1 VTPSPTVRLR
11 AYPALCAALLLAAV
25 GLRRPELVAVA
36 APFGLIAAVGLARSA
51 PPGVTARMAPAELRA
66 NEGDRVTAT
75 VEVSST
81 RPQWQVDVALA
92 VPDGLAPVGG
102 PPRRALRA
110 GPGVE
115 VVPFDLACNRWGGFV
130 VPGRIRVR
138 EPLGLR
144 VWDGE
149 AAGPLQ
155 VRVHPQ
161 IEPVRQ
167 APRPVRT
174 QASVGSDTSRTAGEG
189 LEFADLRPY
198 QHGDRLR
205 RVNWRV
211 SARRGTLY
219 TNVHHPERNADV
231 VLFLDSFAESAVS
244 LDLAVRA
251 ASALATAYLR
261 GRDRVGVVGFGG
273 VLRWVLP
280 STGRA
285 QTYRVLDSLID
296 TEVVTSYAW
305 RDVEVI
311 PTRTL
316 PPGALVLALTPLAD
330 DRALAALAALRARGF
345 DLAVVDISA
354 TGRTPATGG
363 EIGELAHRLWVLRHE
378 GLRARYRRLGVPVVQ
393 WDGLEP
399 LAGSLA
405 QLREARRYAR
415 TVRS

>member
-1 VTPSPTVRLR
+1 MTSAPTIRLR
-11 AYPALCAALLLAAV
+11 AYPAICAALLLAAV

-36 APFGLIAAVGLARSA
+36 APFGLVAAVGLARSA
-51 PPGVTARMAPAELRA
+51 PPQVEAHIVPGDLRA
-66 NEGDRVTAT
+66 LEGDRVTAV
-75 VEVSST
+75 VELAAA
-81 RPQWQVDVALA
+81 RAAWQVDVGLG
-92 VPDGLAPVGG
+92 VPEGLASVDG
-102 PPRRALRA
+102 PPRRAVRPAA
-110 GPGVE
+110 GASSVGFE
-115 VVPFDLACNRWGGFV
+115 LECARWGGYT
-130 VPGRIRVR
+130 VPARILVH
-138 EPLGLR
+138 EPFGLR
-144 VWDGE
+144 HWAS
-149 AAGPLQ
+149 AAPTPLQ
-155 VRVHPQ
+155 VRVHPKL
-161 IEPVRQ
+161 EALRRP
-167 APRPVRT
+167 PRPVRT
-174 QASVGSDTSRTAGEG
+174 QASVGSDTSRLAGEG

-198 QHGDRLR
+198 REGDRLR

-211 SARRGTLY
+211 SARRGTLH
-219 TNVHHPERNADV
+219 TNLHHPERNADV
-231 VLFLDSFAESAVS
+231 IIFLDSFAESPVS

-251 ASALATAYLR
+251 ASTLATAYLEE
-261 GRDRVGVVGFGG
+261 RDRVGVVGFGG

-305 RDVEVI
+305 RDVDVI

-345 DLAVVDISA
+345 DLAVVDVSA
-354 TGRTPATGG
+354 TARTPAAAG
-363 EIGELAHRLWVLRHE
+363 ELGELAHRLWVLRHE
-378 GLRARYRRLGVPVVQ
+378 GLRSRYRRLGVPVVE

-399 LAGSLA
+399 LAGTLA

>member
-1 VTPSPTVRLR
+1 MTPAPTTRLR
-11 AYPALCAALLLAAV
+11 AYPALCAALLLAAI

-36 APFGLIAAVGLARSA
+36 APFGLIAAIGLARSA
-51 PPGVTARMAPAELRA
+51 PPAVAARLVPGELRA
-66 NEGDRVTAT
+66 VEGDRIRAA
-75 VEVSST
+75 VEVSAP
-81 RPQWQVDVALA
+81 RLWQVDIALQPPA
-92 VPDGLAPVGG
+92 GLSPVDG
-102 PPRRALRA
+102 PPRRAVRPRPDA
-110 GPGVE
+110 HAVE
-115 VVPFDLACNRWGGFV
+115 FELACDRWGGFV
-130 VPGRIRVR
+130 VPARIRVR

-144 VWDGE
+144 EWWATLDP
-149 AAGPLQ
+149 PLQ
-155 VRVHPQ
+155 VRVHPR
-161 IEPVRQ
+161 IEALRAP
-167 APRPVRT
+167 PRPVRT
-174 QASVGSDTSRTAGEG
+174 QASVGSDTSRAAGEG

-198 QHGDRLR
+198 REGDRLR

-211 SARRGTLY
+211 SARRGTLH
-219 TNVHHPERNADV
+219 TNLHHPERNADV
-231 VLFLDSFAESAVS
+231 VLFLDSFAESPVS

-251 ASALATAYLR
+251 ASALATAYLA

-285 QTYRVLDSLID
+285 QTFRVLDSLID

-330 DRALAALAALRARGF
+330 ERALAALAALRARGF
-345 DLAVVDISA
+345 DLAVVDVSA
-354 TGRTPATGG
+354 TGRTPAASG
-363 EIGELAHRLWVLRHE
+363 ELGELAHRLWVLRHE

-393 WDGLEP
+393 WDGMEP

-405 QLREARRYAR
+405 ELREARRYAR
-415 TVRS
+415 TVRR

>member
-1 VTPSPTVRLR
+1 VIPTATIRLR
-11 AYPALCAALLLAAV
+11 GYPAICAALLLAAIA
-25 GLRRPELVAVA
+25 LRRPELVAVA
-36 APFGLIAAVGLARSA
+36 APFGLISAVGLARSA
-51 PPGVTARMAPAELRA
+51 PPAVRARIVPGELRA
-66 NEGDRVTAT
+66 VEGDRVTAA
-75 VEVSST
+75 VELT
-81 RPQWQVDVALA
+81 APGPRWQVDVALD
-92 VPDGLAPVGG
+92 VPDGLTADG
-102 PPRRALRA
+102 PPRRAVRTDA
-110 GPGVE
+110 GSREVE
-115 VVPFDLACNRWGGFV
+115 FDLDCERWGGFV
-130 VPGRIRVR
+130 VPARIRVR
-138 EPLGLR
+138 EPLGR
-144 VWDGE
+144 REWT
-149 AAGPLQ
+149 AAAAATLQ
-155 VRVHPQ
+155 VRVHPRF
-161 IEPVRQ
+161 EPLRDP
-167 APRPVRT
+167 PRPVRT
-174 QASVGSDTSRTAGEG
+174 QASVGSDTSRLAGEG

-198 QHGDRLR
+198 REGDRLR

-211 SARRGTLY
+211 SARRGTLH
-219 TNVHHPERNADV
+219 TNLHHPERNADV
-231 VLFLDSFAESAVS
+231 VLFLDSFAESPVS

-251 ASALATAYLR
+251 ASALATAYLE

-305 RDVEVI
+305 RDVDVI

-345 DLAVVDISA
+345 DLAVVDVSA
-354 TGRTPATGG
+354 TGRTPASAGDLG
-363 EIGELAHRLWVLRHE
+363 DLAHRLWVLRHE
-378 GLRARYRRLGVPVVQ
+378 GLRARYRRLGVPVVE
-393 WDGLEP
+393 WDGLAP

>member
-1 VTPSPTVRLR
+1 VIPAATSRLR
-11 AYPALCAALLLAAV
+11 GYPAICAALLLAAI

-51 PPGVTARMAPAELRA
+51 PPAVTARLVPGELRA
-66 NEGDRVTAT
+66 IEGDRVTAA
-75 VEVSST
+75 VELSAPG
-81 RPQWQVDVALA
+81 PQWQVDVALA
-92 VPDGLAPVGG
+92 VPRGLTPVDG
-102 PPRRALRA
+102 PPRRAVRPGA
-110 GPGVE
+110 GTRTVE
-115 VVPFDLACNRWGGFV
+115 FELDCERWGGFAV
-130 VPGRIRVR
+130 AAQIRVR

-144 VWDGE
+144 EWT
-149 AAGPLQ
+149 AAAAVPVQ
-155 VRVHPQ
+155 IRVHPR
-161 IEPVRQ
+161 IEPLRDP
-167 APRPVRT
+167 PRPVRT

-198 QHGDRLR
+198 REGDRLR

-211 SARRGTLY
+211 SARRGTLH
-219 TNVHHPERNADV
+219 TNLHHPERNADV
-231 VLFLDSFAESAVS
+231 VIFLDSFAESPVS

-251 ASALATAYLR
+251 ASALATAYLQ

-305 RDVEVI
+305 RDVDVI

-316 PPGALVLALTPLAD
+316 PPGALVVALTPLAD
-330 DRALAALAALRARGF
+330 ERALAALAALRARGF
-345 DLAVVDISA
+345 DLAVVDVSA
-354 TGRTPATGG
+354 TARTPVRGG
-363 EIGELAHRLWVLRHE
+363 ELGELAQRLWVLRHE
-378 GLRARYRRLGVPVVQ
+378 GLRARYRRLGVPVVE
-393 WDGLEP
+393 WDGLAP

>member
-1 VTPSPTVRLR
+1 VTPSPTSRLR
-11 AYPALCAALLLAAV
+11 AYPAICAALLLAAI
-25 GLRRPELVAVA
+25 GLRRPELVAIA

-51 PPGVTARMAPAELRA
+51 PPEVTARLVSGELRA
-66 NEGDRVTAT
+66 VEGDRVTVG
-75 VEVSST
+75 VELSAV
-81 RPQWQVDVALA
+81 RPWQVDVALG
-92 VPDGLAPVGG
+92 VPDGLAPVDG
-102 PPRRALRA
+102 PPRRAVR
-110 GPGVE
+110 PGREPHAVE
-115 VVPFDLACNRWGGFV
+115 IQLACDRWGGFAVPARIRAHEPFGLREWNANV
-130 VPGRIRVR
+130 VP
-138 EPLGLR
+138 
-144 VWDGE
+144 
-149 AAGPLQ
+149 PLQ
-155 VRVHPQ
+155 VRVHPR
-161 IEPVRQ
+161 IEPLRTP
-167 APRPVRT
+167 PRPVRT
-174 QASVGSDTSRTAGEG
+174 QASVGSDTSRAAGEG

-198 QHGDRLR
+198 REGDRLR

-211 SARRGTLY
+211 SARRGTLH
-219 TNVHHPERNADV
+219 TNLHHPERNADV
-231 VLFLDSFAESAVS
+231 VLFLDSFAESPVS

-251 ASALATAYLR
+251 ASALATAYLE

-345 DLAVVDISA
+345 DLAVVDVSA
-354 TGRTPATGG
+354 TGRTPASSG
-363 EIGELAHRLWVLRHE
+363 ELGELAHRLWVLRHE
-378 GLRARYRRLGVPVVQ
+378 GLRARYRRLGVPVVE
-393 WDGLEP
+393 WDGLTP

-405 QLREARRYAR
+405 ELREARRYAR

>member
-1 VTPSPTVRLR
+1 VTPAPTIRLR
-11 AYPALCAALLLAAV
+11 AYPAICAALLLAAV

-36 APFGLIAAVGLARSA
+36 APFGLIAAVGLARSS
-51 PPGVTARMAPAELRA
+51 PPGLNARLEPAELRA
-66 NEGDRVTAT
+66 IEGDRVAAT
-75 VEVSST
+75 VELDAA
-81 RPQWQVDVALA
+81 RPAWQVDVSVGL
-92 VPDGLAPVGG
+92 PEGLAPVEGA
-102 PPRRALRA
+102 PRWAVRPRA
-110 GPGVE
+110 GSTPVAFE
-115 VVPFDLACNRWGGFV
+115 VDCRRWGGYV
-130 VPGRIRVR
+130 VSAAVRVH
-138 EPLGLR
+138 EPFGLR
-144 VWDGE
+144 TWTGSVP
-149 AAGPLQ
+149 APLQ
-155 VRVHPQ
+155 VRVHPRL
-161 IEPVRQ
+161 EALRRP
-167 APRPVRT
+167 PRPVRT

-198 QHGDRLR
+198 QEGDRLR
-205 RVNWRV
+205 RINWRV
-211 SARRGTLY
+211 SARRGALY
-219 TNVHHPERNADV
+219 SNLHHPERNADV
-231 VLFLDSFAESAVS
+231 VIFLDSFAESPVS

-251 ASALATAYLR
+251 GSALATAYLE

-330 DRALAALAALRARGF
+330 ERALAALAALRARGF
-345 DLAVVDISA
+345 DLAVIDVSA
-354 TGRTPATGG
+354 TGHTPAGPG
-363 EIGELAHRLWVLRHE
+363 ELGELAHRLWLLRHE
-378 GLRARYRRLGVPVVQ
+378 GIRARYRRLGVPVVE

-405 QLREARRYAR
+405 HLREARRYAR

>member
-1 VTPSPTVRLR
+1 VTPAATIRLR
-11 AYPALCAALLLAAV
+11 AYPAICAALLLAAV
-25 GLRRPELVAVA
+25 GLRRPELVAIA

-51 PPGVTARMAPAELRA
+51 PPEVSARLVPGELRGL
-66 NEGDRVTAT
+66 EGDRVTAA
-75 VEVSST
+75 VELSALG
-81 RPQWQVDVALA
+81 PQWQVDVSLGIPA
-92 VPDGLAPVGG
+92 GLAAGSG
-102 PPRRALRA
+102 PPRRAVRA
-110 GPGVE
+110 RPGTREVE
-115 VVPFDLACNRWGGFV
+115 FELDCERWGGFV
-130 VPGRIRVR
+130 VPARIHVR
-138 EPLGLR
+138 EPFGLR
-144 VWDGE
+144 EWTG
-149 AAGPLQ
+149 AAAAPLQ
-155 VRVHPQ
+155 VRVHPRVD
-161 IEPVRQ
+161 PLRD

-174 QASVGSDTSRTAGEG
+174 QASVGSDTSRTSGEG

-198 QHGDRLR
+198 QEGDRLR

-211 SARRGTLY
+211 SARRGTLH
-219 TNVHHPERNADV
+219 TNLHHPERNADV
-231 VLFLDSFAESAVS
+231 VLFLDSFAESPVS

-251 ASALATAYLR
+251 ASALARAYLED
-261 GRDRVGVVGFGG
+261 RDRVGVVGFGG

-305 RDVEVI
+305 RDVDVI

-330 DRALAALAALRARGF
+330 ERALAALAALRARGF
-345 DLAVVDISA
+345 DLAVVDVSA
-354 TGRTPATGG
+354 TGRTPASAG
-363 EIGELAHRLWVLRHE
+363 ELGDLAHRLWVLRHE
-378 GLRARYRRLGVPVVQ
+378 GLRARYRRLGVPVVE
-393 WDGLEP
+393 WDGREP

>member
-1 VTPSPTVRLR
+1 VTPSPTIRLR

-36 APFGLIAAVGLARSA
+36 APFGLIAAIGLARSS
-51 PPGVTARMAPAELRA
+51 PPRMTARLVPGELRA
-66 NEGDRVTAT
+66 VEDDRVTAA
-75 VEVSST
+75 VELSAA
-81 RPQWQVDVALA
+81 RLWQVDVALA
-92 VPDGLAPVGG
+92 VPEGLAPKDG
-102 PPRRALRA
+102 PPRRAVRPGA
-110 GPGVE
+110 GPHAVE
-115 VVPFDLACNRWGGFV
+115 FELACDRWGGFV
-130 VPGRIRVR
+130 VSARIRVH

-144 VWDGE
+144 EWNAPVVP
-149 AAGPLQ
+149 PLQ
-155 VRVHPQ
+155 VRVHPR
-161 IEPVRQ
+161 IEPLRNP
-167 APRPVRT
+167 PRPVRT
-174 QASVGSDTSRTAGEG
+174 QASVGSDTSRAAGEG

-198 QHGDRLR
+198 REGDRLR

-211 SARRGTLY
+211 SARRGTLH

-231 VLFLDSFAESAVS
+231 VLFLDSFAESPVS

-251 ASALATAYLR
+251 ASALATAYLE

-285 QTYRVLDSLID
+285 QTFRVLDSLID

-345 DLAVVDISA
+345 DLAVVDVSA
-354 TGRTPATGG
+354 TGRTAAAP
-363 EIGELAHRLWVLRHE
+363 GELGDIAHRLWVLRHD
-378 GLRARYRRLGVPVVQ
+378 GLRARYRRIGVPVVQ
-393 WDGLEP
+393 WDGREP

-405 QLREARRYAR
+405 ELREARRYAR

>member
-1 VTPSPTVRLR
+1 VTPSPTTRLR
-11 AYPALCAALLLAAV
+11 AYPALCAALLLAAI
-25 GLRRPELVAVA
+25 GLRRPELVALA
-36 APFGLIAAVGLARSA
+36 APFGLIAAIGLARSA
-51 PPGVTARMAPAELRA
+51 PPTVAARLVPGELRA
-66 NEGDRVTAT
+66 VEGDRITAA
-75 VEVSST
+75 VEVSAA
-81 RPQWQVDVALA
+81 RLWQVDVALQPPA
-92 VPDGLAPVGG
+92 GLSPVGG
-102 PPRRALRA
+102 PPRRAVR
-110 GPGVE
+110 PGADAHAVE
-115 VVPFDLACNRWGGFV
+115 FELGCDRWGGFV
-130 VPGRIRVR
+130 VPARIRVH

-144 VWDGE
+144 EWSARLDP
-149 AAGPLQ
+149 PLQ
-155 VRVHPQ
+155 VRVHPR
-161 IEPVRQ
+161 IEALRAP
-167 APRPVRT
+167 PRPVRT
-174 QASVGSDTSRTAGEG
+174 QASVGSDTSRVAGEG

-198 QHGDRLR
+198 REGDRLR

-211 SARRGTLY
+211 SARRGTLH
-219 TNVHHPERNADV
+219 TNLHHPERNADV
-231 VLFLDSFAESAVS
+231 VLFLDSFAESPVS

-251 ASALATAYLR
+251 ASALATAYLA

-285 QTYRVLDSLID
+285 QTFRVLDSLID

-330 DRALAALAALRARGF
+330 ERALAALAALRARGF
-345 DLAVVDISA
+345 DLAVVDVSA
-354 TGRTPATGG
+354 TGRTPASSG
-363 EIGELAHRLWVLRHE
+363 ELGELAHRLWVLRHE

-405 QLREARRYAR
+405 ELREARRYAR

>member
-1 VTPSPTVRLR
+1 MTPAATVRLR
-11 AYPALCAALLLAAV
+11 GYPAICAALLLAAI

-36 APFGLIAAVGLARSA
+36 APFGLIAAIGLARSA
-51 PPGVTARMAPAELRA
+51 PPAVTARLVPGELRA
-66 NEGDRVTAT
+66 VEGDRVTAA
-75 VEVSST
+75 VELWAPG
-81 RPQWQVDVALA
+81 PQWQVDVALGL
-92 VPDGLAPVGG
+92 PKGLAAAGG
-102 PPRRALRA
+102 PPRRAVRTGA
-110 GPGVE
+110 GAREVE
-115 VVPFDLACNRWGGFV
+115 FELDCERWGGFV
-130 VPGRIRVR
+130 VPARIRMR
-138 EPLGLR
+138 EPFGLR
-144 VWDGE
+144 EWT
-149 AAGPLQ
+149 AAAAVPLQ
-155 VRVHPQ
+155 VRVHPRF
-161 IEPVRQ
+161 EPLRD

-174 QASVGSDTSRTAGEG
+174 QASVGSDRSRAAGEG

-198 QHGDRLR
+198 REGDLLR

-211 SARRGTLY
+211 SARRGTLH
-219 TNVHHPERNADV
+219 TNLYHPERNADV
-231 VLFLDSFAESAVS
+231 VLFLDSFAESPVS

-251 ASALATAYLR
+251 ASALAATYLE

-305 RDVEVI
+305 RDVDVI

-330 DRALAALAALRARGF
+330 DRALSALATLRARGF
-345 DLAVVDISA
+345 DLAVIDVSA
-354 TGRTPATGG
+354 TGRTPASAG
-363 EIGELAHRLWVLRHE
+363 EIGDLAHRLWVLRHD
-378 GLRARYRRLGVPVVQ
+378 GLRSRYRRLGVPVVE

-405 QLREARRYAR
+405 RLREARRYAR

>member
-1 VTPSPTVRLR
+1 VIPSPTIRLR

-51 PPGVTARMAPAELRA
+51 PPAVTARLAPAELRA
-66 NEGDRVTAT
+66 VEGDRVTAAVELSAPGPRWQ
-75 VEVSST
+75 VEV
-81 RPQWQVDVALA
+81 ALNL
-92 VPDGLAPVGG
+92 PPGLAAVDG
-102 PPRRALRA
+102 PPRRAVR
-110 GPGVE
+110 PGGGVHTVE
-115 VVPFDLACNRWGGFV
+115 FELECGRWGGFV
-130 VPGRIRVR
+130 VPARIRVR
-138 EPLGLR
+138 EPFGLR
-144 VWDGE
+144 EWN
-149 AAGPLQ
+149 AAVSPPLQ
-155 VRVHPQ
+155 LRVHPR
-161 IEPVRQ
+161 IEALRHP
-167 APRPVRT
+167 PRPMRT
-174 QASVGSDTSRTAGEG
+174 QASVGSDTSRAAGEG

-198 QHGDRLR
+198 REGDRLR

-211 SARRGTLY
+211 SARRGTLH
-219 TNVHHPERNADV
+219 TNLHHPERNADV
-231 VLFLDSFAESAVS
+231 VVFLDSFAESPVS

-251 ASALATAYLR
+251 ASALASAYLD

-285 QTYRVLDSLID
+285 QTFRVLDSLID

-345 DLAVVDISA
+345 DLAVVDVSA
-354 TGRTPATGG
+354 TGRTSPAPG
-363 EIGELAHRLWVLRHE
+363 ELGALAHRLWVLRHE
-378 GLRARYRRLGVPVVQ
+378 GLRARYRRLGVPVVE
-393 WDGLEP
+393 WDGLAP